1 MRREKL
7 LISAQLLFSQVE
19 VQLAEGRQAG
29 QEVHPSVAHESPF
42 VFRSGSG

>member
-19 VQLAEGRQAG
+19 VQLAEGRQA
-29 QEVHPSVAHESPF
+29 
-42 VFRSGSG
+42 VFTVTGMSIWTFLCYERDW